1 MASQVFIQSYALGEI
16 GMITYE
22 IILGMMSM
30 AKFPGNPLN
39 MFLWMKLFIDFAAS
53 TAASVVLKI
62 DNIYRT
68 FQRNKDGRF
77 VDVDEI
83 VCCTP
88 YRYLKI

>member
-39 MFLWMKLFIDFAAS
+39 MFLPMKSFIGFGGF
-53 TAASVVLKI
+53 TAAPVVPKI
-62 DNIYRT
+62 DNIYKS
-68 FQRNKDGRF
+68 FQRNEDGTF
-77 VDVDEI
+77 VDVDKI
-83 VCCTP
+83 LCCTS
-88 YRYLKI
+88 YR